1 MSYRGIV
8 KCLMLLMFIVSTG
21 SLQAGVDAALSI
33 EDGRISSFYLSIG
46 DHYSVPE
53 KEIIVVKK
61 RHIPDDEV
69 AVVFYLSHRAA
80 VSPTTII
87 DLRLGGMTW
96 MEITMH
102 FHLTAEIFYVS
113 IEKVSGPP
121 YGKAHG
127 YFKNRHR
134 NEWKT
139 IRLVDVDIINF
150 VNLRFIS
157 EHYGLAPDEVV
168 RMREQ
173 GQSFI
178 AIHDKVKQNKGK
190 KAAKEDKDKK
200 PDEKSKGKGK
210 KKQ

>member
-1 MSYRGIV
+1 MSHRTLI
-8 KCLMLLMFIVSTG
+8 KCFILLAFVFSA
-21 SLQAGVDAALSI
+21 SSSHAGVDAALSI
-33 EDGRISSFYLSIG
+33 EDGRVSSFYLSIG

-61 RHIPDDEV
+61 RHIPDDEL
-69 AVVFYLSHRAA
+69 AVVFYLSRRAS

-113 IEKVSGPP
+113 IEKASGPP

-139 IRLVDVDIINF
+139 IRLSDVDIINF

-157 EHYGLAPDEVV
+157 EHYGLTPDEVV

-178 AIHDKVKQNKGK
+178 AINDKAKQDKGK
-190 KAAKEDKDKK
+190 KSAKEDQEKKSDDKA
-200 PDEKSKGKGK
+200 KSKGKK
-210 KKQ
+210 K